1 MTFLPRAVIFDFD
14 GTILDTE
21 SREFQHWQLLYREHG
36 RELAL
41 SDWQRGIGTWG
52 GFDPWA
58 GLPDDV
64 QARLRQLAGRR
75 FTRQGKVLIAAQ
87 RHRTQERNRQAAL
100 EVLIR
105 LIRRAAEPPVQRVAT
120 RPTAASRRRRLQTKT
135 HRACIKR
142 TRAAPDEE

>member
-1 MTFLPRAVIFDFD
+1 MIRITPSVAIDERAI
-14 GTILDTE
+14 TE
-21 SREFQHWQLLYREHG
+21 SFVRASGPGGQNVNKVATSVLLR
-36 RELAL
+36 
-41 SDWQRGIGTWG
+41 
-52 GFDPWA
+52 FDPGGS
-58 GLPDDV
+58 GLPDDA

-75 FTRQGKVLIAAQ
+75 FTRQGTVLIAAQ

-100 EVLIR
+100 EALIR

-135 HRACIKR
+135 HRARIKR